1 MTGRDDVPH
10 VPGPPRAD
18 GLVRERLVRRL
29 DGVLSAR
36 LGLVVGPHGAG
47 KTTLLAHWAARR
59 PEPLVW
65 YPVGPADTHPERL
78 LAGLARQVAILLSGP
93 EPRATAELVAL
104 AARAGRPLVVVLDDV
119 HLIADTPAETELER
133 LILLCPPNVH
143 LLLAGRRAPSFNL
156 ARPEFSGAVLVDGD
170 DLRFRVDE
178 AHALFRDGWGRC
190 PEPAQ
195 VLDLVRSTDGWAAGL
210 HLFRL
215 HTMNRSPVER
225 HRAAS
230 TAGAHYAWDY
240 LRHYVLSDL
249 SAQESELLQLASM
262 FDVVT
267 PRRCDGLLGAQGA
280 AAPVLHELCRRSL
293 LSDDAVVGGLRMSEV
308 LRRFFAEQLR
318 DGTAH
323 DRYAVLRGR
332 AVSLLERDGDLG
344 NALDL
349 LAADGRWA
357 EAHRLVERSGAAAL
371 VPGSCGW
378 AERLPPGLVGT
389 NSWFGLAEAR
399 RLFDDGRFGAAHTAA
414 CRALEQ
420 TEDPV
425 GAALAVQL
433 RDRSAA
439 WGLLDG
445 PSSPG
450 APAGEEPALR
460 TAIRC
465 DPAAVAR
472 ALGPDPRDED
482 LLAAGIAWLLA
493 GDRRAALP
501 LLRRCAQRLDLDRL
515 SALAAQLVLALFE
528 AEDSGSATDASSGE
542 MEAVHRHAR
551 CDGFSWLARLSEGLL
566 AALSG
571 DPAGAELADA
581 VVRECERRG
590 DGWGAALLHAATV
603 LAGVRG
609 GGFCEDGA
617 AVLAGRFRAL
627 HADVLAAWAM
637 SLAPRPAAVGDLPP
651 AARALTG
658 GTLPVPTGPEV
669 RVTCFGGLAVRL
681 GSGPVD
687 LGAVRPRARTVLR
700 LLALHSGRPVHR
712 DWLAGILWE
721 DLDGQR
727 ALHNLQV
734 CISALR
740 SVLHTPE
747 DRDGRRAIV
756 RQGNSYVLFPDPGS
770 WFDLAEFDR
779 FLHEAEAA
787 RRRGD
792 PAQAEAALQGAV
804 ELYSGDVLP
813 EEGPAEW
820 LLETRDRYR
829 LRAAQA
835 AGALAR
841 TRSSLGRGE
850 AAVAAAARSVE
861 INPWSDDSWRLLIE
875 LLRDA
880 GEVAEAERT
889 RRRYRDMLDS
899 LGIVPGPG

>member
-1 MTGRDDVPH
+1 MTGREDVPH
-10 VPGPPRAD
+10 GPGPPCAD

-29 DGVLSAR
+29 DAVLSAR
-36 LGLVVGPHGAG
+36 LGLVVAPHGTG
-47 KTTLLAHWAARR
+47 KTTLLAHWAAHR

-65 YPVGPADTHPERL
+65 HRVDPADAHPERL
-78 LAGLARQVAILLSGP
+78 LAGLAGEVATLLNGP
-93 EPRATAELVAL
+93 EPRGTAELASL
-104 AARAGRPLVVVLDDV
+104 AARAGRPLLIVLDDV
-119 HLIADTPAETELER
+119 HLIAGTPAETELER
-133 LILLCPPNVH
+133 LLLLSPPNVH
-143 LLLAGRRAPSFNL
+143 LLAAGRRAPSFNL
-156 ARPEFSGAVLVDGD
+156 ARPEFSSVVLVDGD

-178 AHALFRDGWGRC
+178 ADALFRDVYGR
-190 PEPAQ
+190 PLEPAQ
-195 VLDLVRSTDGWAAGL
+195 LLDLVRTTDGWAAAL
-210 HLFRL
+210 HLYHL
-215 HTMNRSPVER
+215 HAMNRSPVER
-225 HRAAS
+225 HRAAC

-240 LRHYVLSDL
+240 LRHHVLEDL
-249 SAQESELLQLASM
+249 SAQEHELLQLASM

-267 PRRCDGLLGAQGA
+267 PRRCDGLLGTAGTA
-280 AAPVLHELCRRSL
+280 SPVLHELGRRSL
-293 LSDDAVVGGLRMSEV
+293 LSADDVVGGLRMPEV
-308 LRRFFAEQLR
+308 VRRFFAEELR
-318 DGTAH
+318 DGTEF

-344 NALDL
+344 NALEL
-349 LAADGRWA
+349 LAADSRWD
-357 EAHRLVERSGAAAL
+357 EARRLLERSGAAAL
-371 VPGSCGW
+371 APGSCGW
-378 AERLPPGLVGT
+378 AERLPAGMAGT
-389 NSWFGLAEAR
+389 DSWFGLADAR
-399 RLFDDGRFGAAHTAA
+399 RLFDDGRFGAAHAAA
-414 CRALEQ
+414 CRVLEQ
-420 TEDPV
+420 SEDRV
-425 GAALAVQL
+425 GAELAVQL
-433 RDRSAA
+433 RDRSAVWA
-439 WGLLDG
+439 
-445 PSSPG
+445 SPDRIS
-450 APAGEEPALR
+450 APAAQTEQEPALR
-460 TAIRC
+460 TATRR

-472 ALGPDPRDED
+472 ALGPDPHGVD

-501 LLRRCAQRLDLDRL
+501 LLRRCAQHLEQDRL

-528 AEDSGSATDASSGE
+528 SGEPSPATDAASGE

-551 CDGFSWLARLSEGLL
+551 CDGFSWLARLSEGML

-571 DPAGAELADA
+571 DPAGSELAEA

-590 DGWGAALLHAATV
+590 DDWGAALLHAATV
-603 LAGVRG
+603 LAGGRG

-627 HADVLAAWAM
+627 HADVLAAWATT
-637 SLAPRPAAVGDLPP
+637 LAPRPAAVGDPP
-651 AARALTG
+651 PGARALTG
-658 GTLPVPTGPEV
+658 GALPVPGGPAVEV
-669 RVTCFGGLAVRL
+669 ACFGGLAVRL
-681 GSGPVD
+681 GTGPVD

-712 DWLAGILWE
+712 EWLAGILWE
-721 DLDGQR
+721 DLEGPR

-740 SVLHTPE
+740 AVLHTPE

-770 WFDLAEFDR
+770 WCDLAEFDR
-779 FLHEAEAA
+779 FLHEAGAA

-792 PAQAEAALQGAV
+792 LAQAEAALQGAV

-813 EEGPAEW
+813 EEGPADW

-850 AAVAAAARSVE
+850 AAVAAAVRSVE

-875 LLRDA
+875 LLRDT

-889 RRRYRDMLDS
+889 RRRYRHMLDS